1 MGLSLLPIEDQII
14 TKLKELPQTVYENG
28 VPDDANLAYSNST
41 MLPFIVPFFGG
52 FARALDGR
60 GITSVRQ
67 DLGES
72 YVIIQ
77 CVGPN
82 ERSSRQVADLVRGKM
97 TGFTPSD
104 AGEMVPAS
112 NSRYVTPDFSSRP
125 AKYISEVT
133 FRYAVNTNVVS

>member
-28 VPDDANLAYSNST
+28 VPDDANLVYSNGT

-52 FARALDGR
+52 FARAIDGR
-60 GITSVRQ
+60 GITSVRH

-72 YVIIQ
+72 YIIIQ
-77 CVGPN
+77 CVGPT
-82 ERSSRQVADLVRGKM
+82 ERSSRQVADLVRNKM

-104 AGEMVPAS
+104 AGEMIPAS

>member
-28 VPDDANLAYSNST
+28 VPDDANLVYSNGT
-41 MLPFIVPFFGG
+41 MLPFVVPFFGG

>member
-1 MGLSLLPIEDQII
+1 MGLSLLPIEDEII

-28 VPDDANLAYSNST
+28 VPDDANLQYSNNV

-60 GITSVRQ
+60 GIVSSRN

-77 CVGPN
+77 CVGPT
-82 ERSSRQVADLVRGKM
+82 ERSSRQVADTVRNKM
-97 TGFTPSD
+97 MGFKPND
-104 AGEMVPAS
+104 AGELVPAGS
-112 NSRYVTPDFSSRP
+112 SRYITPDFSSRP

-133 FRYAVNTNVVS
+133 FRYPVNTNVVS

>member
-72 YVIIQ
+72 YIIIQ
-77 CVGPN
+77 CVGPT
-82 ERSSRQVADLVRGKM
+82 ERSSRQVADLVRNKM

>member
-1 MGLSLLPIEDQII
+1 MGLSLIPIEDEII

-28 VPDDANLAYSNST
+28 VPDDANLVYSNGT

-52 FARALDGR
+52 YARAIDGR
-60 GITSVRQ
+60 GITSSRQ

-77 CVGPN
+77 CVGPT
-82 ERSSRQVADLVRGKM
+82 ERSSRQVADVVRDKM
-97 TGFTPSD
+97 TGFTPND
-104 AGEMVPAS
+104 AGEMIPS
-112 NSRYVTPDFSSRP
+112 GNSRFVTPDFSSRP
-125 AKYISEVT
+125 AKYISEAV

>member
-14 TKLKELPQTVYENG
+14 TRLKELPQTVYENG
-28 VPDDANLAYSNST
+28 VPDDAQLAYSNGS

-52 FARALDGR
+52 FAKALDGR
-60 GITSVRQ
+60 GIIGVRQ

-77 CVGPN
+77 CVGPT
-82 ERSSRQVADLVRGKM
+82 ERSSRQVADIVRDKM
-97 TGFTPSD
+97 MGFQPTD
-104 AGEMVPAS
+104 AGQLEPAG
-112 NSRYVTPDFSSRP
+112 NSRFITPDFSSRP

-133 FRYAVNTNVVS
+133 FRYAVNTNVVL

>member
-28 VPDDANLAYSNST
+28 VPDDANLLYSNGT
-41 MLPFIVPFFGG
+41 MLPFVVPFFGG

-82 ERSSRQVADLVRGKM
+82 ERSSRQVADLVRNKM

>member
-1 MGLSLLPIEDQII
+1 MGLSLIPIEDQIV

-28 VPDDANLAYSNST
+28 VPDDTTLVYSNGV

-52 FARALDGR
+52 YSRALDGR
-60 GITSVRQ
+60 GITSSRQ

-77 CVGPN
+77 CVAPT
-82 ERSSRQVADLVRGKM
+82 ERSSRQVADIVREKM
-97 TGFTPSD
+97 TGFTPDD
-104 AGEMVPAS
+104 AGEMIPAG
-112 NSRYVTPDFSSRP
+112 NSRFVTPDFSSRP